1 MSYNLEHSEEDSIDC
16 AICLEQI
23 YDKLEEDDAHI
34 LYTECNHKI
43 HLECMIKWRKHRD
56 LSINITKMT
65 QLKCELCQSQRN
77 FRICSGLVEVK
88 KSNRFYKMCCIV

>member
-1 MSYNLEHSEEDSIDC
+1 MVLLLIDDSILDND
-16 AICLEQI
+16 IINDNFFTNNNIIPLNTDI
-23 YDKLEEDDAHI
+23 GI
-34 LYTECNHKI
+34 
-43 HLECMIKWRKHRD
+43 IKVPYYYNSKHYYRD